1 MNRQYSSVDFNKNQK
16 AINVIASTTHKFE
29 GLQLEKD
36 KPSTLMEHIKGT
48 PTNKYINAKNKFVEK
63 LRRVQSCFSEF
74 AGKFDFAFMEN
85 TSYNHCVVKAREA
98 LASLTCSDPVVIG
111 FIADAIKAADALLM
125 IPEPPQVNAAAENT
139 IEGR

>member
-1 MNRQYSSVDFNKNQK
+1 MNRQYSSADFNKNQN

-48 PTNKYINAKNKFVEK
+48 PTNKYIKAKDKFVSN

-74 AGKFDFAFMEN
+74 AGKFDFEFIEN
-85 TSYNHCVVKAREA
+85 TPYNHCVVKAREA
-98 LASLTCSDPVVIG
+98 LATLSCQDPVVIG

-125 IPEPPQVNAAAENT
+125 IPEPAQVKNAEANT
-139 IEGR
+139 IER